1 MSYTPYTST
10 PPPAGQTATSPPTY
24 AYGTYPY
31 SHPQTP
37 GTYTYP
43 AGAYQAGVTGYGWT
57 YPYSYV
63 PQHPQAPR
71 PQGVQTPVIPYTPTP
86 TTPTP
91 QRTTTFTAYA
101 PSYAKENVS
110 SSAQTGAGRG
120 NRRQSNLKGLFT
132 KELKNLMYGFGDDRN
147 PANDTVGVMEEIL
160 IEYITDVVCFFS
172 LSIFFYK
179 ALNKHSAKLPLVLQ
193 ESHVYRSTIFVAFYQ
208 DQQMQRNLQEWKS
221 SFSCKKIL
229 NEHEPNLKSPTS
241 IEHYSSIASPLLL
254 FSSAFSSSSPSA

>member
-10 PPPAGQTATSPPTY
+10 PPPAGQTATPPATY

-71 PQGVQTPVIPYTPTP
+71 TQGVQTPVTPYTPTA
-86 TTPTP
+86 TTSTP

-110 SSAQTGAGRG
+110 SSTQTGAGRG
-120 NRRQSNLKGLFT
+120 GRRQSNLKGLFT
-132 KELKNLMYGFGDDRN
+132 KECKLNY
-147 PANDTVGVMEEIL
+147 
-160 IEYITDVVCFFS
+160 FF
-172 LSIFFYK
+172 
-179 ALNKHSAKLPLVLQ
+179 
-193 ESHVYRSTIFVAFYQ
+193 
-208 DQQMQRNLQEWKS
+208 
-221 SFSCKKIL
+221 
-229 NEHEPNLKSPTS
+229 
-241 IEHYSSIASPLLL
+241 
-254 FSSAFSSSSPSA
+254 

>member
-10 PPPAGQTATSPPTY
+10 PPPAGQTATSPATY

-63 PQHPQAPR
+63 PQHPQVPR
-71 PQGVQTPVIPYTPTP
+71 TQGVQTPVTPYTPTA
-86 TTPTP
+86 TTPIP

-101 PSYAKENVS
+101 PNYAKENVS
-110 SSAQTGAGRG
+110 SSTQTGAGRG
-120 NRRQSNLKGLFT
+120 GRRQSNLKGLFT
-132 KELKNLMYGFGDDRN
+132 KERKLNFFLSEIFLQNIRLYIIVKNLMYGFGDDRN

-160 IEYITDVVCFFS
+160 IEYITDVVCLFS
-172 LSIFFYK
+172 LSI
-179 ALNKHSAKLPLVLQ
+179 
-193 ESHVYRSTIFVAFYQ
+193 
-208 DQQMQRNLQEWKS
+208 
-221 SFSCKKIL
+221 
-229 NEHEPNLKSPTS
+229 
-241 IEHYSSIASPLLL
+241 L
-254 FSSAFSSSSPSA
+254 FL